1 MLDLSHAVM
10 KSIGRI
16 YKVLPTALVSS
27 AMRPSITRRD
37 LEQRCNVLVETLR
50 AAGANLGVTSG
61 AHAVDA
67 ALEAL
72 ESRGILVV
80 NRGRVRVRN
89 RNVLRYYARSI
100 AHLPDSRPRRH

>member
-1 MLDLSHAVM
+1 MHA
-10 KSIGRI
+10 IGRV
-16 YKVLPTALVSS
+16 YKVLPTAVVAS
-27 AMRPSITRRD
+27 AMRPSITRRE
-37 LEQRCNVLVETLR
+37 LEHRADALLDVLR
-50 AAGANLGVTSG
+50 AAGANLGVTTG

-67 ALEAL
+67 ALEPL

-100 AHLPDSRPRRH
+100 DHLLESRPRRTH